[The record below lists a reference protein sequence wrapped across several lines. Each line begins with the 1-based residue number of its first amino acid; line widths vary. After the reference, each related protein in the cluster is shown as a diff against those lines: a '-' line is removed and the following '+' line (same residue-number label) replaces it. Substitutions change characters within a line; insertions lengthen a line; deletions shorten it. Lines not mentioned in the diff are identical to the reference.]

1 MKSSNDD
8 IGQIVAVVVQT
19 IGAATACLILGGWAW
34 SLAAGSVLGF
44 VLLFLLGALFVA
56 PLVAWG
62 LPAVALGA
70 GLLTQGLVALTRWRR
85 SRA

>member
-1 MKSSNDD
+1 MKTTPETA
-8 IGQIVAVVVQT
+8 GQTVAALVQFL
-19 IGAATACLILGGWAW
+19 GAVAACVLLAGWAW
-34 SLAAGSVLGF
+34 SLAAGSVFGF

>member
-1 MKSSNDD
+1 MKSSNED

-19 IGAATACLILGGWAW
+19 IVAVVACLMLTGWAW

-62 LPAVALGA
+62 LPTVALAA
-70 GLLTQGLVALTRWRR
+70 GLLTQGVVALIHWRR